1 MIHSKQREALVRLL
15 GVILYNTKYMA
26 DEVTPAAPVTTEAPV
41 TPAATPSTTPP
52 ATTVTLAKDAHDQ
65 LQRDAARARENQRKA
80 DLFDRQNKTG
90 SRFGSAAP
98 VTPPTEEERIAAGH
112 AEDKKAERGITRLAA
127 DPAFRDVLDADP
139 TLRTLFLENPLAVL
153 PILAPDALDADDAIT
168 LVKDALHARKKPVET
183 TPATPPVTPK
193 VPPVGAVD
201 TRTDADVATAV
212 EAAKKLPNTE
222 QSIAAMIAAKVGKKG

>member
-1 MIHSKQREALVRLL
+1 
-15 GVILYNTKYMA
+15 MA
-26 DEVTPAAPVTTEAPV
+26 DEVTPTVPATTEAPV
-41 TPAATPSTTPP
+41 APVATPSTTTP
-52 ATTVTLAKDAHDQ
+52 ANTVTLAKEAHDQ

-80 DLFDRQNKTG
+80 DLFDRQNKAG
-90 SRFGSAAP
+90 SRFSPAAP
-98 VTPPTEEERIAAGH
+98 ATPPTEEERLAQGQ

-168 LVKDALHARKKPVET
+168 LVKDALLARKKPVET
-183 TPATPPVTPK
+183 TPATPPAAPEAK

-201 TRTDADVATAV
+201 TRTEADVATAV

-222 QSIAAMIAAKVGKKG
+222 QSIAAMIGARVGKKG